1 MVFKRFRC
9 FSILDLSSECT
20 QDLGMNMH
28 LMKNLNGKATLKS
41 HQKAL
46 LIMTIPGMIFFF
58 VYSYL
63 PMAGVIIAFKDF
75 MIKKGIFASPWADPW
90 YKYFKQFF
98 SSPYCAQLLKNTL
111 QISLIKII
119 LGTVAALSLAVCL
132 SEIRIPGIKKSI
144 QTITYLPHF
153 LSWVIIYGVIYALF
167 SESSGLINVLL
178 RQAGKTTIPILN
190 SDGPF
195 RMLLYISDIW
205 KETGWGAIIYLA
217 AIAGIDPGL
226 YEAAEVDGA
235 NRIQRIWLVTLP
247 SIRPT
252 IIIMLILKMG
262 TVLDAGFDQ
271 IFILYNSQVYA
282 SADIIDTWVY
292 RMGLEQLNYSLS
304 TAVGLF
310 KSAMSMMMVLT
321 VNAIARRWEESL
333 W

>member
-1 MVFKRFRC
+1 
-9 FSILDLSSECT
+9 
-20 QDLGMNMH
+20 
-28 LMKNLNGKATLKS
+28 
-41 HQKAL
+41 
-46 LIMTIPGMIFFF
+46 MTAPGMIFFLI
-58 VYSYL
+58 YSYL
-63 PMAGVIIAFKDF
+63 PMGGVIIAFKDF
-75 MIKKGIFASPWADPW
+75 MIKKGIVASPWADPW
-90 YKYFKQFF
+90 YKYFQQFF
-98 SSPYCAQLLKNTL
+98 SSPYCSQLLKNTL
-111 QISLIKII
+111 EISLVKII

-132 SEIRIPGIKKSI
+132 SEIRVPRIKKCI
-144 QTITYLPHF
+144 QVVTYLPHF
-153 LSWVIIYGVIYALF
+153 LSWVIIYGIIYALF
-167 SESSGLINVLL
+167 SESSGLLNVLL
-178 RQAGKTTIPILN
+178 RQAGNDTIPILT
-190 SDGPF
+190 SDGSF
-195 RMLLYISDIW
+195 RILLYISDIW

-235 NRIQRIWLVTLP
+235 SRIQRIWLVTLP

-271 IFILYNSQVYA
+271 IFILYNSQVYT

-321 VNAIARRWEESL
+321 VNAIARKWEESL

>member
-1 MVFKRFRC
+1 
-9 FSILDLSSECT
+9 
-20 QDLGMNMH
+20 
-28 LMKNLNGKATLKS
+28 
-41 HQKAL
+41 
-46 LIMTIPGMIFFF
+46 MTIPGMIFFLI
-58 VYSYL
+58 YSYL
-63 PMAGVIIAFKDF
+63 PMGGVIIAFKDF
-75 MIKKGIFASPWADPW
+75 MIKKGIFNSPWADPW

-98 SSPYCAQLLKNTL
+98 ASPYCSQLLKNTL
-111 QISLIKII
+111 QISLVKII
-119 LGTVAALSLAVCL
+119 LGTIAALSLAVCL
-132 SEIRIPGIKKSI
+132 SEIRIPRLKKCI
-144 QTITYLPHF
+144 QVVTYLPHF
-153 LSWVIIYGVIYALF
+153 LSWVIIYGIIYALF
-167 SESSGLINVLL
+167 SESSGLMNVLL
-178 RQAGKTTIPILN
+178 RQAGKATIPILT

-195 RMLLYISDIW
+195 RILLYISDIW

-235 NRIQRIWLVTLP
+235 SRIQRIRLVTLP

-271 IFILYNSQVYA
+271 IFILYNSQVYT

-310 KSAMSMMMVLT
+310 KSVMSMVMVLS
-321 VNAIARRWEESL
+321 VNAIARKWEESL